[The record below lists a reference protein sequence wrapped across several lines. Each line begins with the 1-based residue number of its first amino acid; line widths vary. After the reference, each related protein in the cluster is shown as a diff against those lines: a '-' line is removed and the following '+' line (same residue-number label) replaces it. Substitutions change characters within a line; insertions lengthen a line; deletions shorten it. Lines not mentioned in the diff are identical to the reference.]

1 MPKLRQLNPGD
12 SPLAYLGSEIR
23 RARVAAGLTLA
34 EFGALVPCDASTV
47 SRVESG
53 LLAPDGAFVAAC
65 DTAFA
70 GAGGWFGRF
79 WSAHQSWDT
88 SPYPPA
94 FRSFAADE
102 ARATALCMFE
112 HSLIPGLL
120 QTEDYARA
128 VLSRHP
134 NVSAG
139 EIDTRV
145 AGRIAR
151 QSVLDRDPPPL
162 VWVVLDDAALWR
174 CVGTAEITRAALAH
188 LAELARWPSITAQVL
203 DQPGAH
209 VGLVGSFVIAE
220 ISGAAGSVST
230 DDIADGRVIDDAA
243 TVADVSAR
251 FRWLQSE
258 ALPAAASLALIE
270 RTAERWTTTTAPR
283 GARALTPVPTEGT
296 V

>member
-53 LLAPDGAFVAAC
+53 LLAPDEAFIAAC

-102 ARATALCMFE
+102 ARASALCMLA
-112 HSLIPGLL
+112 SISK
-120 QTEDYARA
+120 
-128 VLSRHP
+128 LSFRTP
-134 NVSAG
+134 
-139 EIDTRV
+139 TRKCG
-145 AGRIAR
+145 ANK
-151 QSVLDRDPPPL
+151 S
-162 VWVVLDDAALWR
+162 
-174 CVGTAEITRAALAH
+174 TR
-188 LAELARWPSITAQVL
+188 
-203 DQPGAH
+203 
-209 VGLVGSFVIAE
+209 
-220 ISGAAGSVST
+220 
-230 DDIADGRVIDDAA
+230 
-243 TVADVSAR
+243 
-251 FRWLQSE
+251 
-258 ALPAAASLALIE
+258 PAIKF
-270 RTAERWTTTTAPR
+270 
-283 GARALTPVPTEGT
+283 
-296 V
+296 